1 LDVHSA
7 YVRSTPR
14 IGVFAALDN
23 ASRRSSR
30 MKNETKII
38 MAGHMTKPEALDWLV
53 KYGAV
58 VRGYPEDAAA
68 AYPD

>member
-1 LDVHSA
+1 
-7 YVRSTPR
+7 
-14 IGVFAALDN
+14 
-23 ASRRSSR
+23 

>member
-1 LDVHSA
+1 
-7 YVRSTPR
+7 
-14 IGVFAALDN
+14 
-23 ASRRSSR
+23 

-38 MAGHMTKPEALDWLV
+38 MADHMTKPEALDWLV

-58 VRGYPEDAAA
+58 YPEDTAA